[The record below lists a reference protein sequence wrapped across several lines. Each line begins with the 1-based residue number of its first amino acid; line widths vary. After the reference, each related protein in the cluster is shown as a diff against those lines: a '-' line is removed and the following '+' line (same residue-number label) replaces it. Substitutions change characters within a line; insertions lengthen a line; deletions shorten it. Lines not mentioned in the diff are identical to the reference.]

1 MFQKLLHWSLFK
13 AIAIAV
19 LVAFVSLIPVET
31 GYAQTIM
38 PQPGDMVHITGAFTP
53 TLMRGLRVDLKDPFN
68 LYFVMSNGEKTFAQG
83 EQKEEYQKLIKYFMA
98 SLITPKRDMWVNL
111 SPKEA
116 DRIIP
121 DNFSLTAMGRDLLAQ
136 DYLLKQ
142 FTASL
147 IAPDTR
153 LGKKFWDEVYQKAR
167 ALYGSTDIPVNTF
180 NKVWIIADKADI
192 YQKDDTALLVGSHLK
207 VMLEQDFMAVEA
219 NKAQFGGASD
229 TQGQAAGD
237 LASDIARQV
246 IVPVIEK
253 EVNEGAN
260 FAEVR
265 QVYNSMILATWFKK
279 VLKDSLLGQVYA
291 DQSKVAGI
299 EVNDP
304 GAKERIYR
312 QYLQAYKTGVFNYI
326 KDELDPVS
334 QEMLPRKYFSGGMES
349 IDEAQINTDVPA
361 EKAKEAFAR
370 QKHNVISVILRTSDG
385 AQVVPEK
392 KTPVSVAAPV
402 AKPSWSN
409 KLARV
414 NVALKQAYQ
423 QYTAAA
429 KRLVTRQ
436 RPGVPL
442 AARLK
447 KNMNVLFLALSLNS
461 SFMSAM
467 PASLLANPAEKPTV
481 TQNTQVQAPVA
492 PSLKVVG
499 SRTERFDGT
508 TATAALS
515 ADFEEVT
522 KDHPLL
528 GHTIKVGDHF
538 ETIEVGMRLK
548 MGDVADLKNGVP
560 EGVYPT
566 KEGKVVVAIF
576 RDGKAAPVNVQEKE
590 KSPGQK
596 VAPAQEAGSTVG
608 GTQTV
613 VQEKRAAYQ
622 LTLLK
627 EMLKNKKM
635 IDSLAQV
642 GRGIDKMKA
651 RLYADSL
658 KQRTAQDAGVA
669 LGKKAFDPKY
679 GFRERERTTEATTL
693 EAQSQVN
700 VMVETSNYQRMGT
713 FKSISLGAGVHANIG
728 PVIPFGQQLEMKGII
743 AAGNMSVMSIL
754 YIGDNVLQ
762 EIDGMRLRPT
772 NEQSWLIQG
781 HKSFLGKMLGALTID
796 RPLVYGANN
805 TNYELQANRIT
816 RIGLPRTIGQVFGL
830 AARLP
835 VAGKI
840 FGPEGELPLSGGYHY
855 KYGAREISFYK
866 SAYLNNDENKIFMVV
881 ERQFPADRD
890 ELMKLANDKT
900 FNMFNPDDVERYLKF
915 AQEGGGYARGL
926 IIDKTTGEIQYAF
939 ISPRDPKGYTPD
951 RVVLVSSNERYKQ
964 MMVKETMVQS
974 GVDEQGRKIVA
985 YTRNRL
991 TGEILAMYTAENFP
1005 TPNDAEKEDFNKPVL
1020 EYTRWAAEVNYWLYH
1035 EKKGPEAVEV
1045 PYTDENGH
1053 TKSVMVT
1060 PPPDEKM
1067 PIGMVLYGLTGRI
1080 YFAGEE
1086 NAFRVAAG
1094 KVTAQSVTYGKNYT
1108 DPVEAAWGGVL
1119 DPETGEVRL
1128 VTEMPV
1134 LVEKTMPAIP
1144 GVGAPAPKNAVS
1156 EKSQPDMIAADVRA
1170 VEEAVEAPADTT
1182 LSAAVRSDIKKPAEV
1197 QKEKKILP
1205 DQPDLGPKA
1214 EHHGILINR
1223 AGNELNNNQYGLLFG
1238 RLKDEVDQ
1246 PLANLWINRQKVP
1259 DYMAQDAY
1267 AKTDIRHVPSYIDW
1281 LMKHLDRH
1289 KEFEGVALDAQ
1300 PAYTA
1305 WVTRSGARFIPGK
1318 RFNDTVNKGMQ
1329 GVGVIYYMD
1338 GRMPAVAGS
1347 SRDFVSLGRALKL
1360 GIAKNVRAGEKNMVV
1375 VSLPDGEIAM
1385 SPKAMVKVENGRVA
1399 GVFTAGITTL
1409 KQRNEQLRVLRHG
1422 GIEAENLATGE
1433 FEIYARSNALSGA
1446 QRAAGI
1452 LPERDF
1458 VALVA
1463 ANRIDMVPVEGGA
1476 KGDKRVVILK
1486 LPRPRVAKGI
1496 PAAVKELTLKE
1507 FYARNF
1513 LVVWKGPKGKEMSQF
1528 VPRSALERNAG
1539 VLATDAKDIIQFD
1552 ADGNEAARALRT
1564 RAGYQVIAM
1573 SEMQGFLNNNFLAV
1587 APGYKTAMFV
1597 PFTALVQPGTREE
1610 IRLSAIEFQLIDV
1623 KGNQTGRL
1631 YLSKNPLASRLEKF
1645 GPNGTSLIYAVF
1657 DWDKKKE
1664 EGKADDGIYQLS
1676 RDGKPIGQTVSL
1688 SKEQIALLDP
1698 EMAKGEKAIIK
1709 SDYQTHVS
1717 TIEIFATLKDSTPVR
1732 VIDPL
1737 AQSVTYND
1745 GKGRFLYKARMDQD
1759 HWNKVRP
1766 FMEKFSQG
1774 KSFVST
1780 YSAAIDTKYRGI
1792 DIPLDGRMVKGLL
1805 VFNRITEQDGK
1816 VVVDYIDVTGS
1827 HPGAYAM
1834 TGRMIFDTEGNKKVH
1849 YTGNILL
1856 PKEIKNGND
1865 LLAKVDEDGF
1875 SKQEVYSYE
1884 EGPVG
1889 GFKERAVYER
1899 RDKGWV
1905 FVRRINQTCE
1915 AEIGKNG
1922 IDYDR
1927 FMAVPEVS
1935 TLMHAAG
1942 VDARKA
1948 VLRYTSV
1955 VTSEGVEIVDYI
1967 KQFDAL
1973 DKKVFTV
1980 YKYKGQIFKIV
1991 VTTAHDPL
1999 TGEVV
2004 GSFTLNKNYE
2014 RNEQQAYLDDK
2025 ELSDLKMSS
2034 LAGDIF
2040 NPAVVAD
2047 YKQTTGEDLWKG
2059 LAIEGITPDTK
2070 LVVVRSKER
2079 LTSVDGKYSEQ
2090 WSLPEYKVMRPHD
2103 NTGRSL
2109 ATISGNGSIAIT
2121 PWWDHRSL
2129 GTLTAQKPFKDSVIP
2144 SPNIIPRSVRLHYTH
2159 KEHEMIVY
2167 DRPENNV
2174 TLGAR
2179 YEAKVAEFLKNITY
2193 DVLTGRK
2200 VREEFK
2206 QDLSLI
2212 AQLVN
2217 KATERVFGWEFFS
2230 DSKTLNY
2237 DLKSNANTPVNAVD
2251 GKGNEIARWKSVS
2264 FDEKGS
2270 QTQIIKEQHSLLK
2283 FWWPTMA
2290 RHYDGYGEGWQLDA
2304 KVTQFRLLLMAIL
2317 AIIAFPVTVVLR
2329 AFQSSA
2335 KRKKAAAKVRA
2346 MPTGELYDEDIA
2358 IAAQQRF
2365 AAKVAPSV
2373 QESEYRFKMTGNAE
2387 ALFLFN
2393 LNVIYTLGISRY
2405 IKAHGIKPE
2414 DYKSVV
2420 DTDALKAWD
2429 EYMASAGQYL
2439 AQELARSATTIVWDK
2454 VVQDANSS
2462 VMGIAMESAKA
2473 SAAVSEKPVKAAEV
2487 VDDLVKLK
2495 AALTGSSVFVAEEFE
2510 NTLIQAN
2517 QLIDEI
2523 SKAAGKTGQTQS
2535 SMAAAVKWLNE
2546 STEPFEIYFKL
2557 KEAGIL
2563 TDEQVSLVENYINTF
2578 NDKSIRLVKEGFLEF
2593 FAGEF
2598 DNDLTKANALIE
2610 AISKTTGKAGQAQ
2623 SSMEAAVKWLNES
2636 TEPFEI
2642 FFKLNG
2648 EGGLSDAQVK
2658 VVEDHIKTLSNA
2670 SIKFI
2675 EEGNWKALAGT
2686 FEGQELKRIIL
2697 KTLYSDQVPQ
2707 NLKVKD
2713 WKKFTGTLDGYGL
2726 RRVILKTLYP
2736 NLTPGR
2742 KISEGIK
2749 DKTLAELLAK
2759 QEVLDIVQKM
2769 AGVYRIYREQEEK
2782 AVKKYDIANTP
2793 IDRETHF
2800 ALKQI
2805 RAKFL
2810 QGKIAPLKQELEAV
2824 IAASVKTAN
2833 WGDDKLVGIQT
2844 GSGLKMKDENDQT
2857 TDQYTQVGKADQQIW
2872 DKLEAYF
2879 ATYRDLLSE
2888 AMDADS
2894 KAAEASKD
2902 KFDDIMKELGI
2913 TTTGKS
2919 KFSYEHFQGF
2929 LKENN
2934 FDPAPNRVIRNN
2946 KGEDVYVADAG
2957 VLLGELKQGNLSR
2970 QDIDGYIKS
2979 LNKLTFKTF
2988 LGLGIKAI
2996 HPLLLDGTV
3005 MPRMVLA
3012 GVGLAMLTL
3021 GSVSLGAWFATPI
3034 LGIAA
3039 WKLLAGIGVALGVG
3053 AVADYFK
3060 ISHSEHM
3067 STPVRLG
3074 LAVAAVAG
3082 AAVVAALP
3090 TVGVGILFLKASL
3103 GLPLLI
3109 EALSLTLWQRSSLG
3123 LSLYYHY
3130 RASSTPGRLRANFF
3144 IWAQYFSFMA
3154 ISLFFGWVTY
3164 GFFASQLLLGAMPV
3178 LAGAL
3183 LLFGLTAYLTN
3194 FGLWMGI
3201 GFVASLPL
3209 PWFRKEGAAA
3219 PSDLAREWAGL
3230 KKEERL
3236 LINYVGP
3243 VLGSIGL
3250 MKEHVQRPA
3259 NTDDAVANFI
3269 KELQAHIVNN
3279 SPEVLGALADI
3290 RQRAGIRSDRTTEDF
3305 IEKDLQKWI
3314 KLLYQKEAEAKTVFM
3329 EDKQLLAKGTR
3340 RTQAKVPAN
3349 RIIVY
3354 DTPEQRD
3361 QLILARDINKL
3372 VMPVTGVVENF
3383 IKELQWLVA
3392 DDSPAALGTL
3402 EGIRKKLGVPADK
3415 PMAQFVDEDV
3425 RAWMARLYSKEAAS
3439 GVSLMS
3445 DDQLLARG
3453 TPRAPGEIPLD
3464 LSIIYDTPQEREQLI
3479 FAKELNQL
3487 MSLFNPIGEK
3497 GGLNPYDAGVSLVG
3511 LAHMLRDTLDP
3522 EGVPLGKKTI
3532 FAFTYNNTTEKN
3544 QATIE
3549 KFVRLF
3555 GHISGAE
3562 VSMNFVPTVVFMKS
3576 GTMNG
3581 DRSLSR
3587 DYEVGR
3593 ERARKLSQVRRILI
3607 LDRNANALDLRRH
3620 INDLV
3625 ASMNNPEQVIMV
3637 AHRNTTNTRRYIGVQ
3652 NYLVEFGQ
3660 GNSMMGFNEKI
3671 GTGWESNMGIYGWD
3685 ALMKLSNP
3693 NFPRKGFTPDTRK
3706 ANKARSQEAGLGA
3719 EYADQFGMIGFA
3731 PNAVGISEDYWAVLQ
3746 QAHMLVALGYDP
3758 SYAISTSIHH
3768 KRRET
3773 FSNFELGSAVPRWA
3787 GGRNQSIGSFMNQ
3800 TINDIGPEAYV
3811 EREANR
3817 NVGRHYVGM
3826 PLGLLNLILLP
3837 LSVVF
3842 GFNPFQGLWL
3852 WLVGFGTVFNQIL
3865 RLHGWGAMMDDSG
3878 VLFGTARFFFYQ
3890 CRDMSVFAIRVMLE
3904 TLSMIN
3910 SYGGLTFVFNVSGGG
3925 GVAHDTNVWT
3935 QLKANPLSFVSFKSV
3950 VGIGALTT
3958 ALMLVSTVC
3967 GLTIAHVTMMFLA
3980 MFWGVNML
3988 IGLFVS
3994 ENQPGVKVWHGKGDN
4009 LAASLGGLSA
4019 VAFAVLVYAQK
4030 WAIFALGPYAIA
4042 MFILYKVV
4050 AHHPEMKRLVSQFN
4064 RYFVRTSGAALLF
4077 ALVPAGLFVKFNIW
4091 PNVTAVFTITEFFT
4105 GLGIFLGGILGVIGL
4120 GYGVGSLAER
4130 RVKKEYEATV
4140 ARFWKER
4147 DSLND
4152 ATRMIVGQR
4161 IHQVNIYRDQ
4171 MAYKRASGAL
4181 KEINAEL
4188 DGKVSVPAVPLMGS
4202 GPSAMKKPGASV
4214 ENKAAADEALAAEK
4228 RKVGWLRGKWASLQI
4243 LEKHLKA
4250 RVAAATMLKNASLA
4264 GQNSSDKGQVADNVG
4279 GINLNDEHLTITIK
4293 VDGAGIPL
4301 PVRFQDPAMVN
4312 IQGLS
4317 PVIRDISPV
4326 TSANMPVL
4334 AELLK

>member
-1 MFQKLLHWSLFK
+1 
-13 AIAIAV
+13 
-19 LVAFVSLIPVET
+19 
-31 GYAQTIM
+31 
-38 PQPGDMVHITGAFTP
+38 
-53 TLMRGLRVDLKDPFN
+53 
-68 LYFVMSNGEKTFAQG
+68 
-83 EQKEEYQKLIKYFMA
+83 
-98 SLITPKRDMWVNL
+98 
-111 SPKEA
+111 
-116 DRIIP
+116 
-121 DNFSLTAMGRDLLAQ
+121 
-136 DYLLKQ
+136 
-142 FTASL
+142 
-147 IAPDTR
+147 
-153 LGKKFWDEVYQKAR
+153 
-167 ALYGSTDIPVNTF
+167 
-180 NKVWIIADKADI
+180 
-192 YQKDDTALLVGSHLK
+192 
-207 VMLEQDFMAVEA
+207 
-219 NKAQFGGASD
+219 
-229 TQGQAAGD
+229 
-237 LASDIARQV
+237 
-246 IVPVIEK
+246 
-253 EVNEGAN
+253 
-260 FAEVR
+260 
-265 QVYNSMILATWFKK
+265 
-279 VLKDSLLGQVYA
+279 
-291 DQSKVAGI
+291 
-299 EVNDP
+299 
-304 GAKERIYR
+304 
-312 QYLQAYKTGVFNYI
+312 
-326 KDELDPVS
+326 
-334 QEMLPRKYFSGGMES
+334 
-349 IDEAQINTDVPA
+349 
-361 EKAKEAFAR
+361 
-370 QKHNVISVILRTSDG
+370 
-385 AQVVPEK
+385 
-392 KTPVSVAAPV
+392 
-402 AKPSWSN
+402 
-409 KLARV
+409 
-414 NVALKQAYQ
+414 
-423 QYTAAA
+423 
-429 KRLVTRQ
+429 
-436 RPGVPL
+436 
-442 AARLK
+442 
-447 KNMNVLFLALSLNS
+447 
-461 SFMSAM
+461 
-467 PASLLANPAEKPTV
+467 
-481 TQNTQVQAPVA
+481 
-492 PSLKVVG
+492 
-499 SRTERFDGT
+499 
-508 TATAALS
+508 
-515 ADFEEVT
+515 
-522 KDHPLL
+522 
-528 GHTIKVGDHF
+528 
-538 ETIEVGMRLK
+538 
-548 MGDVADLKNGVP
+548 
-560 EGVYPT
+560 
-566 KEGKVVVAIF
+566 
-576 RDGKAAPVNVQEKE
+576 
-590 KSPGQK
+590 
-596 VAPAQEAGSTVG
+596 
-608 GTQTV
+608 
-613 VQEKRAAYQ
+613 
-622 LTLLK
+622 
-627 EMLKNKKM
+627 
-635 IDSLAQV
+635 
-642 GRGIDKMKA
+642 MKA

-1156 EKSQPDMIAADVRA
+1156 EKSQPDMIAADVQA

-1329 GVGVIYYMD
+1329 GVGVVYYMD

-1422 GIEAENLATGE
+1422 GIEAENLATGA

-1676 RDGKPIGQTVSL
+1676 RDGKPIGQTASL

-1774 KSFVST
+1774 KPFVST

-1792 DIPLDGRMVKGLL
+1792 DIPLDGRIVKGLL

-1905 FVRRINQTCE
+1905 FVRRINQTRE

-2217 KATERVFGWEFFS
+2217 KATERVFGWDFFS

-2251 GKGNEIARWKSVS
+2251 GDGQEIARWRSVAY
-2264 FDEKGS
+2264 DKLGS
-2270 QTQIIKEQHSLLK
+2270 QTQIIKEQHPLLK
-2283 FWWPTMA
+2283 FWWPTVA

-2393 LNVIYTLGISRY
+2393 LNVIYTMGISRY

-2420 DTDALKAWD
+2420 DTDALKVWD
-2429 EYMASAGQYL
+2429 EYVASAGQYL

-2454 VVQDANSS
+2454 VVLDLTDS
-2462 VMGIAMESAKA
+2462 VTNIAMGSAKTA
-2473 SAAVSEKPVKAAEV
+2473 KGSDDDVNDLGTLEAKLIGALKDNNDLKDKALEKLLANDSILKIVKEMADV
-2487 VDDLVKLK
+2487 VR
-2495 AALTGSSVFVAEEFE
+2495 
-2510 NTLIQAN
+2510 
-2517 QLIDEI
+2517 
-2523 SKAAGKTGQTQS
+2523 
-2535 SMAAAVKWLNE
+2535 
-2546 STEPFEIYFKL
+2546 IYMKKE
-2557 KEAGIL
+2557 KEA
-2563 TDEQVSLVENYINTF
+2563 V
-2578 NDKSIRLVKEGFLEF
+2578 DKYK
-2593 FAGEF
+2593 
-2598 DNDLTKANALIE
+2598 
-2610 AISKTTGKAGQAQ
+2610 
-2623 SSMEAAVKWLNES
+2623 
-2636 TEPFEI
+2636 
-2642 FFKLNG
+2642 
-2648 EGGLSDAQVK
+2648 
-2658 VVEDHIKTLSNA
+2658 
-2670 SIKFI
+2670 
-2675 EEGNWKALAGT
+2675 
-2686 FEGQELKRIIL
+2686 
-2697 KTLYSDQVPQ
+2697 
-2707 NLKVKD
+2707 
-2713 WKKFTGTLDGYGL
+2713 
-2726 RRVILKTLYP
+2726 
-2736 NLTPGR
+2736 
-2742 KISEGIK
+2742 
-2749 DKTLAELLAK
+2749 
-2759 QEVLDIVQKM
+2759 
-2769 AGVYRIYREQEEK
+2769 
-2782 AVKKYDIANTP
+2782 IANTP

-2800 ALKQI
+2800 ALKEI
-2805 RAKFL
+2805 RVKFM
-2810 QGKIAPLKQELEAV
+2810 QSKITPLKKALHAE
-2824 IAASVKTAN
+2824 IATTLAKAN
-2833 WGDDKLVGIQT
+2833 WGDEKLVGIQT
-2844 GSGLKMKDENDQT
+2844 GSGLKMKDENDRR

-2888 AMDADS
+2888 ALDADL
-2894 KAAEASKD
+2894 KAGKTGGGEFEKISA
-2902 KFDDIMKELGI
+2902 ELGI
-2913 TTTGKS
+2913 TSTGKS
-2919 KFSYEHFQGF
+2919 EFGYEHFQAF

-2946 KGEDVYVADAG
+2946 KGTDVYVANAG

-2970 QDIDGYIKS
+2970 KDIDDYIKS

-3012 GVGLAMLTL
+3012 GFGLAMLTL
-3021 GSVSLGAWFATPI
+3021 GSVSLGAWLATSV
-3034 LGIAA
+3034 LGMAA
-3039 WKLLAGIGVALGVG
+3039 GVLLGAIGVVLGAG

-3067 STPVRLG
+3067 SMPVRLG

-3103 GLPLLI
+3103 GLPLLV

-3130 RASSTPGRLRANFF
+3130 RASSTPGRFRANVF

-3154 ISLFFGWVTY
+3154 VSLFFGWVTY
-3164 GFFASQLLLGAMPV
+3164 GFFATQLLLGSMPV

-3183 LLFGLTAYLTN
+3183 LLFGLTAYMTN

-3201 GFVASLPL
+3201 GFIASRFSP
-3209 PWFRKEGAAA
+3209 KEGADE
-3219 PSDLAREWAGL
+3219 PSDLARAWAGM
-3230 KKEERL
+3230 KKDERL

-3243 VLGSIGL
+3243 VLGSVGVMKDYIAKPEEGL
-3250 MKEHVQRPA
+3250 
-3259 NTDDAVANFI
+3259 I
-3269 KELQAHIVNN
+3269 KA
-3279 SPEVLGALADI
+3279 A
-3290 RQRAGIRSDRTTEDF
+3290 
-3305 IEKDLQKWI
+3305 
-3314 KLLYQKEAEAKTVFM
+3314 
-3329 EDKQLLAKGTR
+3329 
-3340 RTQAKVPAN
+3340 
-3349 RIIVY
+3349 
-3354 DTPEQRD
+3354 
-3361 QLILARDINKL
+3361 
-3372 VMPVTGVVENF
+3372 VENV

-3402 EGIRKKLGVPADK
+3402 EGIRKKLGVPADR
-3415 PMAQFVDEDV
+3415 PMAQFVDQDV
-3425 RAWMARLYSKEAAS
+3425 RAWLTLLYSKESEAR
-3439 GVSLMS
+3439 VSLMT
-3445 DDQLLARG
+3445 DDQLLAEG
-3453 TPRAPGEIPLD
+3453 ATRAAGEIPFD
-3464 LSIIYDTPQEREQLI
+3464 LSIVYATPEERERLI
-3479 FAKELNQL
+3479 FAKEINQL
-3487 MSLFNPIGEK
+3487 MSLFNPITIK

-3522 EGVPLGKKTI
+3522 EGVPLGQKTI

-3544 QATIE
+3544 QDAIE

-3587 DYEVGR
+3587 DYEAGR
-3593 ERARKLSQVRRILI
+3593 ERAKKLSQVRRILI
-3607 LDRNANALDLRRH
+3607 LDRNSNALDLRRH

-3660 GNSMMGFNEKI
+3660 GNSLLGFNEKI
-3671 GTGWESNMGIYGWD
+3671 GTGWESNMGLYGWD

-3693 NFPRKGFTPDTRK
+3693 DFPRKSFTPDTRK
-3706 ANKARSQEAGLGA
+3706 ANRARSQAAGLGD
-3719 EYADQFGMIGFA
+3719 EYPDQFGMIGFA

-3758 SYAISTSIHH
+3758 SYALTSAIHH

-3852 WLVGFGTVFNQIL
+3852 WLVGLGTLFNQIL
-3865 RLHGWGAMMDDSG
+3865 RLHGWGAMIDDSG
-3878 VLFGTARFFFYQ
+3878 FWFGTARFLFYQ

-3925 GVAHDTNVWT
+3925 GVAHDTNVWA
-3935 QLKANPLSFVSFKSV
+3935 QLKANPLSFVSFKSI

-3958 ALMLVSTVC
+3958 GFMLVSTIC
-3967 GLTIAHVTMMFLA
+3967 GLTIAHVSMMFLA

-4019 VAFAVLVYAQK
+4019 VAFAFLVYAQK
-4030 WAIFALGPYAIA
+4030 MAIFALGPYALA
-4042 MFILYKVV
+4042 MFFLYKLV
-4050 AHHPEMKRLVSQFN
+4050 AGHPEMKRLVSQFN

-4091 PNVTAVFTITEFFT
+4091 PNVTWVLTIKEFFLWLG
-4105 GLGIFLGGILGVIGL
+4105 GLLGGIIGVIGL
-4120 GYGVGSLAER
+4120 GYGAGHFAER
-4130 RVKKEYEATV
+4130 RVKKEYETTV
-4140 ARFWKER
+4140 AKFWQQR
-4147 DSLND
+4147 DSLSD
-4152 ATRMIVGQR
+4152 SKRMIVGQR

-4214 ENKAAADEALAAEK
+4214 ENKAATDEALAAEK

-4293 VDGAGIPL
+4293 VDGAGMPL

-4317 PVIRDISPV
+4317 PVIREIAPV
-4326 TSANMPVL
+4326 TANNMPVL
-4334 AELLK
+4334 AELMKYPRIFH